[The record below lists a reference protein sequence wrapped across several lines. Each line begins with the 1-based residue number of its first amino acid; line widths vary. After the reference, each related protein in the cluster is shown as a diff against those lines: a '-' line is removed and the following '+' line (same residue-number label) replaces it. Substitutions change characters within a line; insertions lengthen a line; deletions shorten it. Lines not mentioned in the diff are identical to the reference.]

1 VRAWLRLQVQQRA
14 KISPWLPA
22 AQSPQQ
28 CPWPAPIMCPRALP
42 LPAAVVVDIVP
53 VAAQYAIPV
62 AVPAPVSAPLLSA
75 RVRVLPSNALLL
87 DVPVV

>member
-22 AQSPQQ
+22 AQLPQQ
-28 CPWPAPIMCPRALP
+28 CPRPTPIVSPSLP